1 MEAIDFYDFMN
12 ICHSNGWDWHSH
24 IEVSNGSQTGTRYVF
39 DKGKGCSF
47 EELVNQ
53 IKQKADDPNGIIA
66 GTATNRNAPEIKY
79 DTIIILNK

>member
-1 MEAIDFYDFMN
+1 M
-12 ICHSNGWDWHSH
+12 
-24 IEVSNGSQTGTRYVF
+24 EVSNGSQTGTRYVF

-47 EELVNQ
+47 DDLVNQ

-79 DTIIILNK
+79 YTIIVLYE